1 MMNDYDSLYVGLVRN
16 LSKRKRQALS
26 EELETLIEA
35 IENEGYTFAD
45 LIGAVRDILRR
56 RKSGGYW
63 TDCSTDLDRAF
74 ESAQRAQEKRE
85 ERELRDL
92 RSERE
97 DERDRLEVEDD
108 DADWRERDNPLV
120 G

>member
-85 ERELRDL
+85 ERDLRELRQ
-92 RSERE
+92 ERE
-97 DERDRLEVEDD
+97 EERDRSQEDED
-108 DADWRERDNPLV
+108 NGDWRERDNPLV

>member
-1 MMNDYDSLYVGLVRN
+1 MNDYDSLYVGLVRN

-45 LIGAVRDILRR
+45 LIGAIREILRR
-56 RKSGGYW
+56 KKTGGYW

-74 ESAQRAQEKRE
+74 ESALRAQDSRDTRE
-85 ERELRDL
+85 IRELRDD
-92 RSERE
+92 RDDRE
-97 DERDRLEVEDD
+97 ERDYRDD
-108 DADWRERDNPLV
+108 REDADWRERDSPIV